1 MRKILITGG
10 AGFIGSHLV
19 NRMVSRYP
27 DYQFVNLD
35 KLTYAADLSNIEVND
50 APNYKFVEGDITDR
64 EFIKMLFIIER
75 FTDVIHLA
83 AESHVDNS
91 IENPFVFAETNIMGT
106 LNLLENARQR
116 FGHDNRFYHVST
128 DEVYGHLETGL
139 FTETTPYDPRSP
151 YSASKAGSDMLV
163 RAYMNTYG
171 LNAVISNC
179 SNNYGPHQHEEKL
192 IPKTIKHVIEG
203 KKIPVYGKGENVRDW
218 LHVIDHVA
226 AIDAI
231 FHEGKSGETYNIG
244 SRNERQNIVIVNQIC
259 DIIDEIEGNSYSSR
273 NLIEFTADRPG
284 HDYRY
289 AIDPSKVLSETSW
302 KWGIHFHDGLRET
315 VEWYIN
321 KFKHKQIS

>member
-35 KLTYAADLSNIEVND
+35 KLTYAADLSNITAAD

-64 EFIKMLFIIER
+64 EFIRMLFIMER

-163 RAYMNTYG
+163 RAYMNTYR

-192 IPKTIKHVIEG
+192 IPKTIKNVIEG
-203 KKIPVYGKGENVRDW
+203 KKIPVYAKGENVRDW
-218 LHVIDHVA
+218 LHVNDHVA

-259 DIIDEIEGNSYSSR
+259 DIIDEIEGNAYSSR
-273 NLIEFTADRPG
+273 NSIEFTVDRPG

-289 AIDPSKVLSETSW
+289 AIDPTKVLNETSW
-302 KWGIHFHDGLRET
+302 KWGIRFEDGLRET

-321 KFKHKQIS
+321 KFKPKH